1 MQPQEQFNLDLIPH
15 EENGSVIDQRASDG
29 YINAT
34 ALCKAAG
41 KLWSDY
47 RRLGNTV
54 AFLDELSADMGIP
67 ISNLVHSIK
76 GGDTRLQG
84 TWVHPQ
90 VAVNLGQWASPAFAV
105 KVTKWVY
112 DWMSGNG
119 APRPTK
125 VIPYHIE
132 RHMANLHKIP
142 PTSFSILQEMSVTLI
157 GPLEAHGYSL
167 PEKMVPDISQ
177 GRMFCGFLRKN
188 NLADPNALATYRH
201 TFPDGREVDAKLYPI
216 ELLAAFRRF
225 IAEVWMPQRS
235 EDYFKERDVAALP
248 YLQKVLR
255 LEAPANSSPFKRIA

>member
-1 MQPQEQFNLDLIPH
+1 MQPQHQFDLDLIPH
-15 EENGSVIDQRASDG
+15 EENGSVIHQRAADG

-34 ALCKAAG
+34 AMCKVVG
-41 KLWSDY
+41 KEWSGY
-47 RRLGNTV
+47 ARNPSTKE
-54 AFLDELSADMGIP
+54 FLDELAAVLQ
-67 ISNLVHSIK
+67 ISRTELVHTIQ
-76 GGDTRLQG
+76 GGTPTLQG

-90 VAVNLGQWASPAFAV
+90 VAIHLASWLSPKFAV
-105 KVTKWVY
+105 KVTTWVH
-112 DWMSGNG
+112 DWLSGKG
-119 APRPTK
+119 APKAAP
-125 VIPYHIE
+125 VVPYHIE

-167 PEKMVPDISQ
+167 PEQMVPDISQ

-188 NLADPNALATYRH
+188 HLADPSKLATYRH
-201 TFPDGREVDAKLYPI
+201 AFPDGREVDAKLYPI
-216 ELLAAFRRF
+216 ELLPAFRRF
-225 IAEVWMPQRS
+225 IAEVWMPERS